1 MSNAYALT
9 SPIGLSLF
17 PPIELPPSDFTITGV
32 RINAI
37 WGDHQHVY
45 GIDVGGIANETLQEF
60 GGLQVAGGINYNKGT
75 ANIIGLQLAGVA
87 NITGSKLHVLGVQAA
102 LYNATDAESW
112 IVGIQVGAVNNNPH
126 TKVTGFELGLYNN
139 ALEVTGFQIG
149 LINRVDNLHGLQ
161 IGLLNFNARGLFAV
175 APILNIGF

>member
-1 MSNAYALT
+1 
-9 SPIGLSLF
+9 
-17 PPIELPPSDFTITGV
+17 
-32 RINAI
+32 
-37 WGDHQHVY
+37 
-45 GIDVGGIANETLQEF
+45 
-60 GGLQVAGGINYNKGT
+60 
-75 ANIIGLQLAGVA
+75 
-87 NITGSKLHVLGVQAA
+87 